1 MKQTITL
8 VFESGKKI
16 ELTEDEY
23 KELEKKFTKV
33 EIVTVPRTDSEPWY
47 PKSPWTTP
55 YFLWATT
62 STPPPKPEGPPNDVV
77 REVIFGK

>member
-16 ELTEDEY
+16 ELNEDEY
-23 KELEKKFTKV
+23 RELEKKFTKTEV
-33 EIVTVPRTDSEPWY
+33 VTVPCTN
-47 PKSPWTTP
+47 PWTNPEP
-55 YFLWATT
+55 YITWTTT
-62 STPPPKPEGPPNDVV
+62 SATPTKPEGPPNDVV